1 MTNKPA
7 ITLRNI
13 GIIATMVLVS
23 VVLLKFYIASA
34 PSSAVTAG
42 EDQNAV
48 SPVSQIAGNLR
59 GDSANLTG
67 TFQALS
73 DSNGNTDTVSG
84 GQSSTS
90 VIVLP
95 SLAKVLQDEVNI
107 SGAEEAEIFCA
118 KNEYEAFQIIVVNPT
133 NTPIFRVDLKT
144 GNWHFTGTPGE
155 GAPKLTLYREHYVKI
170 DRPSKDLKSKPGM
183 YPGMYPDA
191 LIPFIDP
198 YTGKE
203 ITSGKY
209 LAKNQDVRPHKSQG
223 YWVDVHVGSNVK
235 AGIYTNEIEVLAGG
249 QVIKRIPVK
258 LTIWDFTLP
267 KQRKFITRMYGFYN
281 IAQYYGS
288 PKGEAYRTLYD
299 RYRDMVYEHG
309 IYPAVQLGGAH
320 YTTRAEAAKEGKPA
334 GTVTFSPLYY
344 SNMRTFISEYGTG
357 IIFIP
362 PSWLLRNNVVPSENS
377 TPTKTEI
384 KRTLQC
390 YNDMAKAHPEHGQY
404 VAYLDEPW
412 TKDKKDSVKA
422 VKDIMN
428 EIPDLKIK
436 MLLTGSQYAF
446 DILDSAG
453 NRCADIWVCY
463 GQSVINDH
471 ERSPIIR
478 RSLEDL
484 TKDFLDDPT
493 GKILWTNSTKGFID
507 ANLSAYLDFAWY
519 GYTLGAT
526 GGFNWRAT
534 LPWTAGVD
542 AWVESRTYTNPRAP
556 ERIYNGAYFLI
567 YPGNPDRVGIS
578 GVGGPIAS
586 MRLKIWRKACEDFEY
601 FKMLEGLTNK
611 ATVDKIISNVVH
623 GYYTCA
629 NPEDY
634 AAARKTIAELILKNL
649 KNN

>member
-13 GIIATMVLVS
+13 GIAATTVLVS
-23 VVLLKFYIASA
+23 AVLLKFYITSA

-42 EDQNAV
+42 ENQNAV
-48 SPVSQIAGNLR
+48 SSISKIAGDLKE
-59 GDSANLTG
+59 GSANLTG
-67 TFQALS
+67 TFQALP
-73 DSNGNTDTVSG
+73 DSNGNTGAVSG

-107 SGAEEAEIFCA
+107 SGAKEAEIFCA
-118 KNEYEAFQIIVVNPT
+118 KNEYESFQIIVVNPT
-133 NTPIFRVDLKT
+133 DTSISRVDLKT

-155 GAPKLTLYREHYVKI
+155 GAPKLILYREHYIKI
-170 DRPSKDLKSKPGM
+170 DQPSYNVKSK
-183 YPGMYPDA
+183 PGMYPDA

-203 ITSGKY
+203 IISGKY
-209 LAKNQDVRPHKSQG
+209 LAKNQDVGPHKNQG
-223 YWVDVHVGSNVK
+223 YWVDVHVGSNVE

-249 QVIKRIPVK
+249 QVIKRVPVK
-258 LTIWDFTLP
+258 LTVWDFALP
-267 KQRKFITRMYGFYN
+267 KQRKFITRMYGFYD
-281 IAQYYGS
+281 IAQYYGN
-288 PKGEAYRTLYD
+288 PKGEAYETLYD

-309 IYPAVQLGGAH
+309 IYPAFQLSGAH
-320 YTTRAEAAKEGKPA
+320 YTTQAKAAEDGKPA
-334 GTVTFSPLYY
+334 GTVTFSPLYHR
-344 SNMRTFISEYGTG
+344 NMRTFISKYGTG
-357 IIFIP
+357 VMWIP
-362 PSWLLRNNVVPSENS
+362 PVWLLKNYEVPSKKS
-377 TPTKTEI
+377 TITETAL

-390 YNDMAKAHPEHGQY
+390 YNDLSKAHPEYGQY
-404 VAYLDEPW
+404 LVYLDEPW
-412 TKDKKDSVKA
+412 KPERKVAVRA

-428 EIPDLKIK
+428 EIPDLRLK
-436 MLLTGSQYAF
+436 MMLNGTQYAF
-446 DILDSAG
+446 DLLDSAG
-453 NRCADIWVCY
+453 NRCADLWYCY
-463 GQSVINDH
+463 GQAVINDH
-471 ERSPIIR
+471 KRRPRVR

-484 TKDFLDDPT
+484 TKDFLDDSPD
-493 GKILWTNSTKGFID
+493 KILWTDSAWSYTD
-507 ANLSAYLDFAWY
+507 ANLSAYRDFAWY

-526 GGFNWRAT
+526 GAMKWRAV
-534 LPWTAGVD
+534 PIWPVNP
-542 AWVESRTYTNPRAP
+542 WVESRTYTNRTAP
-556 ERIYNGAYFLI
+556 ELVYNGAYFFI

-586 MRLKIWRKACEDFEY
+586 MRLKTWRKACEDFEY

-611 ATVDKIISNVVH
+611 ATVDGIVSNVVH

-634 AAARKTIAELILKNL
+634 ATARKTIAELILKNL